1 MDCTDYILAII
12 DGNPSVVSIDLQ
24 AGAIV
29 DDARIPPGVTVTSW
43 AEDWSEGLDDE
54 GRLIVRFRA

>member
-1 MDCTDYILAII
+1 MDCTDYILAIL
-12 DGNPSVVSIDLQ
+12 DGNPSVVTIDLQ
-24 AGAIV
+24 TGATVEAG
-29 DDARIPPGVTVTSW
+29 RIPAGVTVTSW

>member
-1 MDCTDYILAII
+1 MDCTDYILAILA
-12 DGNPSVVSIDLQ
+12 GNPSVVSIDLQ

-29 DDARIPPGVTVTSW
+29 DDARIPHSVTVTSW